1 MRLPIR
7 AKLAAVLIIMSSLP
21 MAMVLIVMFVGGSKL
36 ITKGIA
42 ERMSTMAAAPAGD
55 MEVDIEEDIGYMVFN
70 MQRQDVIDFLSNS
83 VAHRSI
89 EELDRLD
96 REWPTLSE
104 TDKPMASVLN
114 NPLSAE
120 LRRMMKFHPF
130 PKEIFVTDRY
140 GQLVAATGRT
150 SDFYQKGETWWDE
163 AYADGKGG
171 IYISEIGWD
180 ASSQVWSLDVSFPI
194 MKDGEVLGVI
204 KSVRNVDDW
213 VAAIQEELERE
224 EAENIKPMLVRRD
237 GRITYPLPDANAMI
251 VESPPDPV
259 TLMEPLAQWEG
270 RITEHPRIGWRITD
284 AGRLE
289 GYAKVSFK
297 KELAGMEVKSPSWV
311 LILSTPKSEAL
322 GQLNKLSL
330 KVLAAGVAIIAMIF
344 LLGLWLADRNVVRRI
359 SRLAVATRK
368 MAAGDYSSRISA
380 TRGILKIL
388 PSDELDELS
397 EDFNSMIS
405 QVEGSYEAIKTSE
418 SNYREVFD
426 AGSDAMFV
434 HDVDTGAILDV
445 NQRACEIFG
454 YSHDEL
460 CGKSVGEL
468 SSGESPYTHDDAMRQ
483 MRKVTQGYPQSFEW
497 LCKDHKERLFWVE
510 FNLKLAMIGNEG
522 RLLASLRD
530 ITDRKLAEEA
540 LRDSQERLK
549 TVADFTY
556 DWEYWTGSD
565 GRYIYVSPS
574 CERITGYRME
584 EFFKNPSLLREITH
598 PDDLEAIEHH
608 LDEHNREGQGSA
620 EIDFRIIRPD
630 GEVRWIAH
638 VCQGVYG
645 ADGKWLG
652 RRASNRDATDR
663 RHADEIL
670 RDSEERYRM
679 LVETMAEGLALG
691 DENYNFTY
699 VNGPF
704 CRMLGYTQD
713 EMLGKPMLD
722 FVHPEF
728 KHVME
733 ARQAER
739 RSGEEGSYEFAWLA
753 KDGYTL
759 WTIISPKGIFD
770 SDGTFCGSLGV
781 VTDITDRKR
790 TERELQDSEEKYRLL
805 FATESNAIL
814 MAEADTHTIIDAN
827 EAACSMYGY
836 TRDEFVG
843 MRPEDIS
850 VEPDVTDENLR
861 KALEGATMERS
872 TREHRRKD
880 GTTFHVEISNTVF
893 TMHAKRVIC
902 AIIRDITENIESER
916 ALRASEEQNR
926 TIIENMLTGF
936 ALNEMIYDEQGQAVD
951 WRFITTN
958 PAFSKL
964 VGIPD
969 PSGSTVRDIMPDL
982 HQSWI
987 DEFGQVGK
995 TGLPRRFQKYQ
1006 EEVAKW
1012 WDVMV
1017 YKIGENQLA
1026 VMFQDITA
1034 EKKAVE
1040 EIAKLAKFPDENPN
1054 PVLRVSA
1061 DGQLL
1066 YGNKASDRVR
1076 AMWGCEPGQEV
1087 HGEWRDLI
1095 QQAMESGENLRA
1107 ELECADGTTFLLW
1120 LAPVVVGG
1128 YVNLYGLDMTA
1139 EKKAV
1144 EEIAKL
1150 AKFPDENPNPVMR
1163 VSSDGQLLYGNNA
1176 SDCVRATWQCETGQE
1191 VRGEW
1196 RELIQRALDTGENIR
1211 TELECTDG
1219 KTFLLSL
1226 APIVDGGY
1234 VNIYGLDVT
1243 TEKEASEELQASQQM
1258 LQSILNTIPVRVFW
1272 KDTDSIYIGGNWH
1285 FCHDA
1290 GLDAVDELIGKTD
1303 YKLGWVEQADRYRA
1317 DDRLVM
1323 DSGKEKLGYEEP
1335 QTTPS
1340 GEKIWLRTSKVPLKD
1355 AKGKIIGVLGTY
1367 EDITE
1372 QKRVYEALH
1381 IANELKT
1388 NFIRVA
1394 GHELRTPVSYI
1405 LGAVRLLKDSRDP
1418 DKLLHAIQVMG
1429 AKAKRLDEI
1438 IQGMFK
1444 LIRQERYGAEMCY
1457 EDVIVGELVEE
1468 VQLDVFSFVNRRN
1481 QKFLIEG
1488 AKDVPVIRG
1497 DRAKLRDV
1505 IENLVM
1511 NAIKFTPDGGEIR
1524 LDASESDGYLT
1535 IAVSD
1540 QGPGIPPAEL
1550 KHIFEPF
1557 YSGGDVLKHSSG
1569 MIGYEKRGIGLGL
1582 AIVQYFVELHGGGVD
1597 VETGSEGSTFMV
1609 RIPMRR

>member
-1 MRLPIR
+1 MRLSIR
-7 AKLAAVLIIMSSLP
+7 AKLVAVLLIMASLP
-21 MAMVLIVMFVGGSKL
+21 MAMALTVTFIGGSRHA
-36 ITKGIA
+36 TKDIA
-42 ERMSTMAAAPAGD
+42 QRMVSMAAGPAGD
-55 MEVDIEEDIGYMVFN
+55 MEVDIEECVESLVFN
-70 MQRQDVIDFLSNS
+70 MQRQDVIDFLSRPGE
-83 VAHRSI
+83 HRSI
-89 EELDRLD
+89 EELDRLG

-104 TDKPMASVLN
+104 TAEPMASVLN

-120 LRRMMKFHPF
+120 LRRMMDFHPF
-130 PKEIFVTDRY
+130 PKEIFVTGRY

-150 SDFYQKGETWWDE
+150 SDFYQRGEAWWDE
-163 AYADGKGG
+163 AYADGKGR
-171 IYISEIGWD
+171 IYIPEIGWD
-180 ASSQVWSLDVSFPI
+180 SSSQVWSLDVCLPI
-194 MKDGEVLGVI
+194 MKGGEVIGVI
-204 KSVRNVDDW
+204 KLTLDVDGW
-213 VAAIQEELERE
+213 VAAIRDRLASED
-224 EAENIKPMLVRRD
+224 AGNIQAMLVRRD
-237 GRITYPLPDANAMI
+237 GKITYPLPDAKAMM
-251 VESPPDPV
+251 VESPPEPV
-259 TLMEPLAQWEG
+259 TLMQPLAQWEG
-270 RITEHPRIGWRITD
+270 EITAHPRNGWRVTE
-284 AGRLE
+284 AGQLE
-289 GYAKVSFK
+289 GYARVSFK
-297 KELAGMEVKSPSWV
+297 KELAGMEVKAPTWLLV
-311 LILSTPKSEAL
+311 LYTPESETHGQILKLVGFGLL
-322 GQLNKLSL
+322 GGL
-330 KVLAAGVAIIAMIF
+330 VIILISF
-344 LLGLWLADRNVVRRI
+344 FIGLWLSEKSILRRI
-359 SRLAVATRK
+359 AMVATATRRV
-368 MAAGDYSSRISA
+368 AAGDLTPRISA
-380 TRGILKIL
+380 KQGVWKAL

-397 EDFNSMIS
+397 EDFNTMVS

-426 AGSDAMFV
+426 AGSDALFV

-460 CGKSVGEL
+460 CGKSVGDL
-468 SSGESPYTHDDAMRQ
+468 SSGESPYTQDDAMRQ
-483 MRKVTQGYPQSFEW
+483 MRKVAKGYPQSFEW
-497 LCKDHKERLFWVE
+497 LCKDHKDRLFWVE
-510 FNLKLAMIGNEG
+510 FNLKLAIIGNQG

-584 EFFKNPSLLREITH
+584 EFFKNPSLMREITH
-598 PDDLEAIEHH
+598 PDDLGAVEHH

-638 VCQGVYG
+638 VCQSVYG

-663 RHADEIL
+663 KHAEEIL

-691 DENYNFTY
+691 DQDYKFSY

-713 EMLGKPMLD
+713 EMLGKPLLD

-728 KHVME
+728 KHIME
-733 ARQAER
+733 ARQEER
-739 RSGEEGSYEFAWLA
+739 RAGEEGSYEFAWLA
-753 KDGYTL
+753 KDGHTL

-770 SDGTFCGSLGV
+770 SDGTFRGSLGV
-781 VTDITDRKR
+781 ITDITDRKR

-814 MAEADTHTIIDAN
+814 MAEADTHIIIDAN

-836 TRDEFVG
+836 TRDEFIG
-843 MRPEDIS
+843 MKPEDIS
-850 VEPDVTDENLR
+850 VEPDVTNENLR
-861 KALEGATMERS
+861 KALQGATMKLS

-880 GTTFHVEISNTVF
+880 GTTFPVEISNTVF
-893 TMHAKRVIC
+893 TMRGKRVIC
-902 AIIRDITENIESER
+902 GIIRDITERVESER

-936 ALNEMIYDEQGQAVD
+936 SLNEMIYDQDGKAVD

-969 PSGSTVRDIMPDL
+969 PSGSRVRDIMPDL
-982 HQSWI
+982 DQSWI

-995 TGLPRRFQKYQ
+995 TGMPRRFQKYQ

-1076 AMWGCEPGQEV
+1076 AMWECEPGQEV

-1095 QQAMESGENLRA
+1095 QRALDTGENLRA

-1120 LAPVVVGG
+1120 LAPVVDGR

-1139 EKKAV
+1139 EKKA
-1144 EEIAKL
+1144 
-1150 AKFPDENPNPVMR
+1150 
-1163 VSSDGQLLYGNNA
+1163 SSELL
-1176 SDCVRATWQCETGQE
+1176 
-1191 VRGEW
+1191 
-1196 RELIQRALDTGENIR
+1196 
-1211 TELECTDG
+1211 
-1219 KTFLLSL
+1219 
-1226 APIVDGGY
+1226 
-1234 VNIYGLDVT
+1234 
-1243 TEKEASEELQASQQM
+1243 ASQQM
-1258 LQSILNTIPVRVFW
+1258 LQSVLNTIPVRVFW

-1285 FCHDA
+1285 FCQDA
-1290 GLDAVDELIGKTD
+1290 GLEAVDELIGKTD
-1303 YKLGWVEQADRYRA
+1303 YKLGWAEQADRYRA

-1340 GEKIWLRTSKVPLKD
+1340 GNKIWLRTSKVPLKD

-1372 QKRVYEALH
+1372 QKRVHEALH
-1381 IANELKT
+1381 VANELKT

-1444 LIRQERYGAEMCY
+1444 LIRQERYGEEMHFG
-1457 EDVIVGELVEE
+1457 DVTIGELVEE
-1468 VQLDVFSFVNRRN
+1468 VQLDVFSFINRRN
-1481 QKFLIEG
+1481 QKLLIEG
-1488 AKDVPVIRG
+1488 ADGVPVIRG
-1497 DRAKLRDV
+1497 DKSKLRDV

-1511 NAIKFTPDGGEIR
+1511 NAIKFTPDGGKIG
-1524 LDASESDGYLT
+1524 LTVSEDDGWLT
-1535 IAVSD
+1535 VAVSD

-1582 AIVQYFVELHGGGVD
+1582 AIVQYFVGLHGGTVD
-1597 VETGSEGSTFMV
+1597 VETGSGGSTFRV
-1609 RIPMRR
+1609 RIPMRK